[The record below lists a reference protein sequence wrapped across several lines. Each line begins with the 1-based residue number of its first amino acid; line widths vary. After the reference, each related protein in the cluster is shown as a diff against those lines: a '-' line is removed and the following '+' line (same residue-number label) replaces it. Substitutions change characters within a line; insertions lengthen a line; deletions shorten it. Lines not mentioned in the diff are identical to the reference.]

1 MNARRNLSLPV
12 HGAIELAIGLAA
24 MAAPAIFGFGP
35 AGFVISFSL
44 GAILVGISLNLTT
57 ERGLILVW
65 HRNFDSLFVLGAAAA
80 ALVLAIAGD
89 GPAGFFIATM
99 VAAQAALHLGTR
111 YTTAA

>member
-1 MNARRNLSLPV
+1 MSARRNLSLPV

-24 MAAPAIFGFGP
+24 MAAPAILGFGP

-44 GAILVGISLNLTT
+44 GAILVGTSLNLTAG
-57 ERGLILVW
+57 RGPILAW
-65 HRNFDSLFVLGAAAA
+65 HRDFDSLFVLGAAAA

-89 GPAGFFIATM
+89 APAGFFIATL
-99 VAAQAALHLGTR
+99 VAAQAALHLATR